1 MIDPILQHLHQEDVA
16 EAKMPKCECCG
27 NAIWDDE
34 LVDIDCKIWC
44 MKCARDLLVRYT
56 DDYVLEEEGD

>member
-1 MIDPILQHLHQEDVA
+1 MFDPVLQHLYQESVA

-34 LVDIDCKIWC
+34 LVDIDCKIYC
-44 MKCARDLLVRYT
+44 MRCARRLFVRYT
-56 DDYVLEEEGD
+56 DDYILEEEGD

>member
-1 MIDPILQHLHQEDVA
+1 MFDPILQHLHQEDVA

-34 LVDIDCKIWC
+34 LVDIEGCVYC
-44 MKCARDLLVRYT
+44 MRCARDLFVRYT
-56 DDYVLEEEGD
+56 DDYMLEE